1 MIEKNKTEILSPAG
15 NKEAFLS
22 AIHHGANAIYLGGL
36 QFGARSQAQ
45 NFTTEEIIELISY
58 AHLYDVKV
66 YVTVNTLIKE
76 NEFDEV
82 VEFIEELYLNNV
94 DAIII
99 QDIGL
104 ATYLL
109 NVYPDIVLHASTQM
123 NIHSLE
129 QAKFLKSLG
138 FKRIVL
144 GRECSIDT
152 IKQIKE
158 NVDIELEV
166 FVHGALCMSYSG
178 NCLMSSFIGKR
189 SGNRGKCAQP
199 CRLLYSLDDNDK
211 PTYLL
216 SPKDLMTL
224 DKLNQLLDL
233 NIDSLKIEG
242 RMKRSEYVGLVTK
255 IYSEA
260 VDCYYSKKQFDFN
273 TSFKQLKELFNR
285 EFTKGYIFNETNKE
299 FTNVKFS
306 NHIGVKVGNVFKVN
320 DNYIYI
326 KLLEPL
332 VNGDSIRIVGKREDA
347 VTISEMY
354 LNNCLVK
361 QANIGDI
368 VKIRCHKELDIN
380 AIVLKTSNIKL
391 LNEVSNYQE
400 IKLPLNGKVFV
411 RNKKL
416 VLVLNY
422 NNITIEEES
431 TIEVESSDN
440 PNFKTRIYEQLNK
453 INNTIYKF
461 NKLELN
467 IENIF
472 LPISAINELRRN
484 AIDKLN
490 AKRLKYDEKEIDFE
504 TLRLNQ
510 EIAKDSFKM
519 LVKVENEAQYL
530 AVNQLYKG
538 KVITENP
545 SLYNKY
551 KDNIIYLNPRI
562 ESSKTINGGVQ
573 NYNLNNNEY
582 LLTSNY
588 SNVYNSNSILFY
600 HNLGVKYVGLSVEL
614 SSAEMKQAID
624 SFIHKFKQKPNTFV
638 MVYGRYELM
647 LMKHCLIN
655 KKLGLDHKGCNK
667 CLEKQY
673 YLKDRLGFKFPL
685 IKSQNCNLK
694 LLNSKIVNLINNI
707 DEIKQNGVN
716 GILLD
721 FTIETEQE
729 VKNVLTAYIKKL
741 NGENVKLNIND
752 VTYGHFNEG
761 VL

>member
-1 MIEKNKTEILSPAG
+1 MNKNIKTEILSPAG

-45 NFTTEEIIELISY
+45 NFTTEEIIELINY

-76 NEFDEV
+76 KEFEEV
-82 VEFIEELYLNNV
+82 VEFVEELYINNV

-123 NIHSLE
+123 NIHTLE
-129 QAKFLKSLG
+129 QAKFIKSLG

-144 GRECSIDT
+144 ARECSIDV

-211 PTYLL
+211 PSYLL

-233 NIDSLKIEG
+233 KIDSLKIEG

-255 IYSEA
+255 IYSDAVNSYYNKEA
-260 VDCYYSKKQFDFN
+260 FDFN

-285 EFTKGYIFNETNKE
+285 EFTKGYIFNESNKE

-306 NHIGVKVGNVFKVN
+306 NHIGVKVGNVFKVV

-332 VNGDSIRIVGKREDA
+332 VNGDSIRIVGKKEDA

-354 LNNCLVK
+354 LNNILVK
-361 QANIGDI
+361 QANVGDS
-368 VKIRCHKELDIN
+368 VRIRCHKELDVN

-391 LNEVSNYQE
+391 LNDVNNYQE
-400 IKLPLNGKVFV
+400 IKLLIDGNVFV
-411 RNKKL
+411 RNNRL
-416 VLVLNY
+416 VLSVRY
-422 NNITIEEES
+422 KDIVVEQES
-431 TIEVESSDN
+431 SIDVEASDN
-440 PNFKTRIYEQLNK
+440 PNFKSRIYDQLNK
-453 INNTIYKF
+453 LNNTIYKF
-461 NKLELN
+461 NKLDLN
-467 IENIF
+467 INNIF
-472 LPISAINELRRN
+472 LPISAINELRRSV
-484 AIDKLN
+484 IEKLN
-490 AKRLKYDEKEIDFE
+490 EKRLQFKEKSIEFESLKLNKEI
-504 TLRLNQ
+504 T
-510 EIAKDSFKM
+510 KDNFK
-519 LVKVENEAQYL
+519 LLIKVENEAQYL

-538 KVITENP
+538 KVITESI

-551 KDNIIYLNPRI
+551 KENMIYLNPRI
-562 ESSKTINGGVQ
+562 ESKKQLNGGIQ
-573 NYNLNNNEY
+573 NYNLNNDY
-582 LLTSNY
+582 ILCSNY

-600 HNLGVKYVGLSVEL
+600 HNQGIKYVGLSVEM

-624 SFIHKFKQKPNTFV
+624 SFIHKYKTKPNTFV

-655 KKLGLDHKGCNK
+655 KKLGLNNKGCNK

-673 YLKDRLGFKFPL
+673 YLKDRMGFKFPL
-685 IKSQNCNLK
+685 IKSENCNLK
-694 LLNSKIVNLINNI
+694 LLNSKTVNLINNI
-707 DEIKQNGVN
+707 DEIKNNGVN

-721 FTIETEQE
+721 FTIENEME
-729 VKNVLTAYIKKL
+729 VSKVLTSYINKL
-741 NGENVKLNIND
+741 NGENVKLQIND

-761 VL
+761 IL